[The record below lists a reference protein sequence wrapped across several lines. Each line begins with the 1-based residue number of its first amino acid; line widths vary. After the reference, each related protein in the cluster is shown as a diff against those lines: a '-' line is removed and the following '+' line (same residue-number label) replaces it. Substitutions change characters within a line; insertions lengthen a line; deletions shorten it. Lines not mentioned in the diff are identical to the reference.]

1 MNPVSHYTSQA
12 NSYEEQLKQLRKR
25 LIVFSMLR
33 LTIFLAMC
41 ASIYFLL
48 GNMIAI
54 SISLVVGFALFF
66 FFVSRFADLKS
77 RLRYLN
83 KMLELNQ
90 LELAVLNGDISE
102 LKTGDQYI
110 FEEHHFNQDI
120 DLFGHGSLF
129 QIINRTATPN
139 GEKYLAAW
147 LNSNNIDGIAEKQKA
162 TEELSAKVN
171 WRQKYS
177 VVASLIESDI
187 QSQDILKWVKNYKSF
202 VPSFYNWFPILF
214 TAISASIFI
223 VCLTEI
229 MPWTALIGW
238 MFVGFIFTGIHFK
251 RVTKL
256 YNVTS
261 KINDTLAQYSKLLE
275 SIENEDF
282 QSELLVKW
290 KNEIQTKDIK
300 ASKHLETLAQEIAH
314 LSNRNNLI
322 YGFISSGFMLLDM
335 RYSFRIEKWLNEF
348 DGAIGDWFEA
358 IERFDAINSLGNY
371 RFNHPNYVYPEIVSG
386 DKLQLNAQDI
396 GHPLL
401 NPKSIVTNSIE
412 VNKDDFFI
420 ITGANMA
427 GKSTFLRTV
436 AVNMVMAN
444 NGLPV
449 CAKSFS
455 YRPVKLI
462 SSMRTSDSLMND
474 ESYFF
479 SELKRLKFI
488 VDAIKTDTYFIILD
502 EILKGTNSKDKA
514 EGSQKF
520 VEKLVG
526 SKSTGLI
533 ATHDLSLCKLADT
546 LPQIRNYYFDA
557 EIVDDEL
564 FFDYTFKKGICQNMN
579 ASFLLK
585 KMEIV

>member
-1 MNPVSHYTSQA
+1 M
-12 NSYEEQLKQLRKR
+12 LK
-25 LIVFSMLR
+25 I
-33 LTIFLAMC
+33 
-41 ASIYFLL
+41 
-48 GNMIAI
+48 
-54 SISLVVGFALFF
+54 
-66 FFVSRFADLKS
+66 
-77 RLRYLN
+77 
-83 KMLELNQ
+83 NQ
-90 LELAVLNGDISE
+90 LELAVLDGDISE

-110 FEEHHFNQDI
+110 FEEHDFNQDI
-120 DLFGHGSLF
+120 DLFGQGSLF

-139 GEKYLAAW
+139 GEKHLADW
-147 LNSNNIDGIAEKQKA
+147 LNSNTIDQIAEKQKA
-162 TEELSAKVN
+162 TEELGSKIE
-171 WRQKYS
+171 WRQKYT

-187 QSQDILKWVKNYKSF
+187 QSQDILKWVKNYKTF
-202 VPSFYNWFPILF
+202 VPPFLNWFPILF
-214 TAISASIFI
+214 STLSLALFTTYVLDLVPIG
-223 VCLTEI
+223 
-229 MPWTALIGW
+229 ALIGW
-238 MFVGFIFTGIHFK
+238 MFLGFTISGAYFK
-251 RVTKL
+251 KVTAL
-256 YNVTS
+256 YNITS
-261 KINDTLAQYSKLLE
+261 KINDTLAQYSKLLKL
-275 SIENEDF
+275 IENEDF
-282 QSELLVKW
+282 KSELLIKW
-290 KNEIQTKDIK
+290 KNEIQSKDIK
-300 ASKHLETLAQEIAH
+300 ASEHLEILAQEITH
-314 LSNRNNLI
+314 LANRNNLL
-322 YGFISSGFMLLDM
+322 YGFVSSAFLLLDL
-335 RYSFRIEKWLNEF
+335 RYSFKIEKWLKEF
-348 DGAIGDWFEA
+348 DGAMGDWFEA
-358 IERFDAINSLGNY
+358 IERFDAVNSLGNY
-371 RFNHPNYVYPEIVSG
+371 RFNHPNYIYPEIVS
-386 DKLQLNAQDI
+386 DNKLQLIAQDI

-401 NPKSIVTNSIE
+401 SPNSIVTNSIE
-412 VNKDDFFI
+412 VSTEDFFI

-436 AVNMVMAN
+436 AVNLVMAN

-449 CAKSFS
+449 CAKSFK

-533 ATHDLSLCKLADT
+533 ATHDLSLCKLAET

-557 EIVDDEL
+557 EIVNDEL

>member
-1 MNPVSHYTSQA
+1 
-12 NSYEEQLKQLRKR
+12 L
-25 LIVFSMLR
+25 
-33 LTIFLAMC
+33 
-41 ASIYFLL
+41 
-48 GNMIAI
+48 
-54 SISLVVGFALFF
+54 
-66 FFVSRFADLKS
+66 
-77 RLRYLN
+77 
-83 KMLELNQ
+83 
-90 LELAVLNGDISE
+90 
-102 LKTGDQYI
+102 
-110 FEEHHFNQDI
+110 
-120 DLFGHGSLF
+120 
-129 QIINRTATPN
+129 
-139 GEKYLAAW
+139 
-147 LNSNNIDGIAEKQKA
+147 
-162 TEELSAKVN
+162 
-171 WRQKYS
+171 
-177 VVASLIESDI
+177 
-187 QSQDILKWVKNYKSF
+187 
-202 VPSFYNWFPILF
+202 
-214 TAISASIFI
+214 
-223 VCLTEI
+223 
-229 MPWTALIGW
+229 
-238 MFVGFIFTGIHFK
+238 
-251 RVTKL
+251 
-256 YNVTS
+256 
-261 KINDTLAQYSKLLE
+261 
-275 SIENEDF
+275 IENEDF
-282 QSELLVKW
+282 ESELLIKW

-300 ASKHLETLAQEIAH
+300 ASQHLEILAQEITH
-314 LSNRNNLI
+314 LANRNNLL
-322 YGFISSGFMLLDM
+322 YGFVSGGFLLLDL
-335 RYSFRIEKWLNEF
+335 RYSYKIEKWLKEF
-348 DGAIGDWFEA
+348 DGALGDWFEA

-371 RFNHPNYVYPEIVSG
+371 RFNHPHYIYPEIVS
-386 DKLQLNAQDI
+386 DEKQQLNAQDI

-401 NPKSIVTNSIE
+401 SPKSIVTNSIE
-412 VNKDDFFI
+412 VSTEDFFI

-436 AVNMVMAN
+436 AVNLVMAN

-449 CAKSFS
+449 CAKSFT

-533 ATHDLSLCKLADT
+533 ATHDLSLCKLADK

-557 EIVDDEL
+557 EIVNDEL

>member
-1 MNPVSHYTSQA
+1 MPKEYYHNKANELQA
-12 NSYEEQLKQLRKR
+12 SIAALRKR
-25 LIVFSMLR
+25 LIAFSMLR
-33 LTIFLAMC
+33 LSVFFGVI
-41 ASIYFLL
+41 ASIYFFY
-48 GNMIAI
+48 GDII
-54 SISLVVGFALFF
+54 SISISAAVGLFLFF
-66 FFVSRFADLKS
+66 FLVTRFSDLKNKQ
-77 RLRYLN
+77 RYLN
-83 KMLELNQ
+83 KMLKINQ
-90 LELAVLNGDISE
+90 LELAVLGGDISE
-102 LKTGDQYI
+102 LETGDQYI
-110 FEEHHFNQDI
+110 FEEHDYNQDI
-120 DLFGHGSLF
+120 DLFGYGSLF

-139 GEKYLAAW
+139 GEKHLAGW
-147 LNSNNIDGIAEKQKA
+147 LNSNSIDGIFEKQKA
-162 TEELSAKVN
+162 TEELGSKIE

-187 QSQDILKWVKNYKSF
+187 ESQGILKWVKDYKDF
-202 VPSFYNWFPILF
+202 VPSLYNWFPILF
-214 TAISASIFI
+214 SAFSASIFTLFVIDI
-223 VCLTEI
+223 V
-229 MPWTALIGW
+229 PVGALVVWFI
-238 MFVGFIFTGIHFK
+238 VGFVFTGIYFK
-251 RVTKL
+251 KVSHL
-256 YNVTS
+256 YNITS
-261 KINDTLAQYSKLLE
+261 KINDTTVQYSKLLKL
-275 SIENEDF
+275 IEDEYF
-282 QSELLVKW
+282 ESELLIKW
-290 KNEIQTKDIK
+290 QNEIKTKGLK
-300 ASKHLETLAQEIAH
+300 ASEHLETLGQEIAH
-314 LSNRNNLI
+314 LSNRNNFI
-322 YGFISSGFMLLDM
+322 YAIISSGFMLLDL
-335 RYSFRIEKWLNEF
+335 RYAFRIEKWLKEF
-348 DGAIGDWFEA
+348 DGAMGDWFEA

-371 RFNHPNYVYPEIVSG
+371 RFNYPNYIYPEIVSNE
-386 DKLQLNAQDI
+386 KQQLIAKDL

-401 NPKSIVTNSIE
+401 NSNSIVTNSIE
-412 VNKDDFFI
+412 VSTEDFFI

-436 AVNMVMAN
+436 AVNIVMAN

-449 CAKSFS
+449 CAKSFI

-520 VEKLVG
+520 VEKLVR

-533 ATHDLSLCKLADT
+533 ATHDLSLCRLADT

-557 EIVDDEL
+557 EIVNDEL

-585 KMEIV
+585 KMQIV

>member
-1 MNPVSHYTSQA
+1 MPKEYYHNKANELQTSIA
-12 NSYEEQLKQLRKR
+12 ALRKR
-25 LIVFSMLR
+25 LIAFSMLR
-33 LTIFLAMC
+33 LGVFFAIIA
-41 ASIYFLL
+41 AVYFFY
-48 GNMIAI
+48 GNFMMI
-54 SISLVVGFALFF
+54 SISSAVGLFLFF
-66 FFVSRFADLKS
+66 FLVTRFSDLKNKQ
-77 RLRYLN
+77 RYLN
-83 KMLELNQ
+83 SMLKINQ
-90 LELAVLNGDISE
+90 LELAVLDGDISE

-110 FEEHHFNQDI
+110 FEEHDFNQDI
-120 DLFGHGSLF
+120 DLFGQGSLF

-139 GEKYLAAW
+139 GEKHLADW
-147 LNSNNIDGIAEKQKA
+147 LNSNTIDQIAEKQQA
-162 TEELSAKVN
+162 TEELGSKIE
-171 WRQKYS
+171 WRQKYT

-187 QSQDILKWVKNYKSF
+187 QSQDILKWVKNYKTF
-202 VPSFYNWFPILF
+202 VPPFLNWFPILF
-214 TAISASIFI
+214 STLSLALFTTYVLDLVPIG
-223 VCLTEI
+223 
-229 MPWTALIGW
+229 ALIGW
-238 MFVGFIFTGIHFK
+238 MFLGFTISGVYFK
-251 RVTKL
+251 KVTAL
-256 YNVTS
+256 YNITS
-261 KINDTLAQYSKLLE
+261 KINDTLAQYSKLLKL
-275 SIENEDF
+275 IENEDF
-282 QSELLVKW
+282 ESELLIKW
-290 KNEIQTKDIK
+290 KNEIQSKDIK
-300 ASKHLETLAQEIAH
+300 ASEHLENLAQEITH
-314 LSNRNNLI
+314 LANRNNLL
-322 YGFISSGFMLLDM
+322 YGFVSSAFLLLDL
-335 RYSFRIEKWLNEF
+335 RYSFKIEKWLKEF
-348 DGAIGDWFEA
+348 DGAMGDWFEA

-371 RFNHPNYVYPEIVSG
+371 RFNHPNYIYPEIVS
-386 DKLQLNAQDI
+386 DHKQQLMAQDI

-401 NPKSIVTNSIE
+401 SPNSIVTNSIE
-412 VNKDDFFI
+412 VSTEDFFI

-436 AVNMVMAN
+436 AVNLVMAN

-449 CAKSFS
+449 CAKSFK

-557 EIVDDEL
+557 EIVNDEL

>member
-1 MNPVSHYTSQA
+1 MPKEYYHNKASELQA
-12 NSYEEQLKQLRKR
+12 SIAALRKR
-25 LIVFSMLR
+25 LIAFSMLR
-33 LTIFLAMC
+33 LSVFFGVI
-41 ASIYFLL
+41 ASIYFFY
-48 GNMIAI
+48 GDII
-54 SISLVVGFALFF
+54 SISISAAVGLFLFF
-66 FFVSRFADLKS
+66 FLVTRFSDLKNKQ
-77 RLRYLN
+77 RYLN
-83 KMLELNQ
+83 KMLKINQ
-90 LELAVLNGDISE
+90 LELAVLGGDISE
-102 LKTGDQYI
+102 LETGDQYI
-110 FEEHHFNQDI
+110 FEEHDYNQDI
-120 DLFGHGSLF
+120 DLFGYGSLF

-139 GEKYLAAW
+139 GEKHLAGW
-147 LNSNNIDGIAEKQKA
+147 LNSNSIDGIFEKQKA
-162 TEELSAKVN
+162 TEELGSKIE

-187 QSQDILKWVKNYKSF
+187 ESQGILKWVKDYKDF

-214 TAISASIFI
+214 SAFSASIFTLFVIDI
-223 VCLTEI
+223 V
-229 MPWTALIGW
+229 PVGALVVWFI
-238 MFVGFIFTGIHFK
+238 VGFVFTGIYFK
-251 RVTKL
+251 KVSHL
-256 YNVTS
+256 YNITS
-261 KINDTLAQYSKLLE
+261 KINDTTVQYSKLLKL
-275 SIENEDF
+275 IEDEYF
-282 QSELLVKW
+282 ESELLIKW
-290 KNEIQTKDIK
+290 QNEIKTKGLK
-300 ASKHLETLAQEIAH
+300 ASEHLETLGQEIAH
-314 LSNRNNLI
+314 LSNRNNFI
-322 YGFISSGFMLLDM
+322 YSIISSGFMLLDL
-335 RYSFRIEKWLNEF
+335 RYAFRIEKWLKEF
-348 DGAIGDWFEA
+348 DGAMGDWFEA

-371 RFNHPNYVYPEIVSG
+371 RFNYPNYIYPEIVSNE
-386 DKLQLNAQDI
+386 KQQLIAKDL

-401 NPKSIVTNSIE
+401 NSNSIVTNSIE
-412 VNKDDFFI
+412 VSTEDFFI

-436 AVNMVMAN
+436 AVNIVMAN

-449 CAKSFS
+449 CAKSFI

-520 VEKLVG
+520 VEKLVR

-533 ATHDLSLCKLADT
+533 ATHDLSLCRLADT

-557 EIVDDEL
+557 EIVNDEL

-585 KMEIV
+585 KMQIV